1 MNYHHY
7 TNSTVSTAAVAVNAG
22 TCLED
27 ANFENNVF
35 TFIGQAVTQVCIY
48 IYVFVL

>member
-7 TNSTVSTAAVAVNAG
+7 TKTEVETAAVAVNGG

-27 ANFENNVF
+27 AFFERNIF
-35 TFIGQAVTQVCIY
+35 TYIGDAIKAVSLLRQLVHS
-48 IYVFVL
+48 